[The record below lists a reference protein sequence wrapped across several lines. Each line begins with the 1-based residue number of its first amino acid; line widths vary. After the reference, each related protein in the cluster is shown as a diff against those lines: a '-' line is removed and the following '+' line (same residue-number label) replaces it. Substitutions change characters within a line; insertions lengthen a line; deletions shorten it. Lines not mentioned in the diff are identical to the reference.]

1 MARRSS
7 SFSVQKRQREA
18 RKREKTQRKRVRR
31 EARQNGELENQDLGG
46 LFGEPPQ
53 EEQVVETGQDEQS

>member
-18 RKREKTQRKRVRR
+18 RKREKTQRKRIRR
-31 EARQNGELENQDLGG
+31 EARQNGELDSQDLGG
-46 LFGEPPQ
+46 LFGEPRQ
-53 EEQVVETGQDEQS
+53 EEETVESGQEDQG